1 MARGLSKRQL
11 HRILENRRDL
21 HHLHLSVRPAPPFR
35 FPTFTIHLSTGDLYV
50 F

>member
-1 MARGLSKRQL
+1 MARSLTKRRRNQ
-11 HRILENRRDL
+11 ILAGRRDD
-21 HHLHLSVRPAPPFR
+21 HHLPPLFTAPPFR

>member
-11 HRILENRRDL
+11 HRILENRRDE
-21 HHLHLSVRPAPPFR
+21 HHLPPLFVPPPFR

>member
-1 MARGLSKRQL
+1 MARSLTKHQRNL
-11 HRILENRRDL
+11 ILAGRRDE
-21 HHLHLSVRPAPPFR
+21 HHLPPLFKAPPFR